1 MIIPPPGGLSGPIY
15 RDAQRYDAEHWWKTD
30 DIMFWQRMAGRYG
43 PKVLELACGTGRL
56 APGMLEAGGS
66 YTGVDASQPF
76 LQLAQSK
83 LSPWGNKVRLLHGD
97 MRDLALKETFDLIGI
112 GFNAFLHLLTD
123 EDALRALRTV
133 ISHCHPETRLVI
145 DIFIPDPIFLYRPV
159 DQRVDSMTY
168 VDPKNGET
176 VKVTETN
183 DYNPESG
190 QNKITWYYSLPGK
203 PDFLVYDFTMRML
216 YPDTMDRLLSEAG
229 FRIEAKWGD
238 YEETPMDAESALQ
251 IYVATPAQAVG
262 A

>member
-1 MIIPPPGGLSGPIY
+1 MMIPPPDDLSGPIY
-15 RDAQRYDAEHWWKTD
+15 GDAQRYDAEHWWKTD
-30 DIMFWQRMAGRYG
+30 DIVFWQRMAGRHG

-83 LSPWGNKVRLLHGD
+83 LSSWGDKVRLLHGD
-97 MRDLALKETFDLIGI
+97 MRDLALKETFDLIAI

-183 DYNPESG
+183 DYDPESG
-190 QNKITWYYSLPGK
+190 LNKITWYYSLPGK
-203 PDFLVYDFTMRML
+203 PDFLVYDFMMRML

-238 YEETPMDAESALQ
+238 YEETPLDAESALQ
-251 IYVATPAQAVG
+251 IYVATPVSAVG